1 MINIAYQS
9 LKNGFSLS
17 KLGFGTWLMGQRAS
31 YGPAADDLENIKAI
45 RQAVDSGVLH
55 IDTAELYGDGYVEE
69 MIAKA
74 LVGVDRSKLFITS
87 KVKGGNATKVGIQK
101 AIEKSLKRL
110 QTDYLDLY
118 LIHYRDEGLDL
129 EEGILALNDLVDRGL
144 VKNIG
149 VSNFAVP
156 TLEKALS
163 YSKRPIVVNQ
173 VQYSLQHR
181 EAEAN
186 GVLDFCQKNDII
198 LEAWGPVRPINSQTM
213 DIPIVNTICQKYNLT
228 AFQLAISW
236 LISQD
241 NVTTLFKTSSLDH
254 LAENLKAA
262 NTTLENKDV
271 GLLRKEFPGQA
282 FTAAFGMR

>member
-1 MINIAYQS
+1 
-9 LKNGFSLS
+9 
-17 KLGFGTWLMGQRAS
+17 
-31 YGPAADDLENIKAI
+31 
-45 RQAVDSGVLH
+45 
-55 IDTAELYGDGYVEE
+55 
-69 MIAKA
+69 
-74 LVGVDRSKLFITS
+74 
-87 KVKGGNATKVGIQK
+87 
-101 AIEKSLKRL
+101 
-110 QTDYLDLY
+110 

-163 YSKRPIVVNQ
+163 YTRHPIVVNQ

-186 GVLDFCQKNDII
+186 RVLDFCQKNDII
-198 LEAWGPVRPINSQTM
+198 LEAWGQVRPINSQTI
-213 DIPIVNTICQKYNLT
+213 DIPIVNSICRKYNLT

-254 LAENLKAA
+254 LAENLNAA
-262 NTTLENKDV
+262 NTNLEGADV
-271 GLLRKEFPGQA
+271 ELLRKEFPGQA
-282 FTAAFGMR
+282 TTAAFGMR